1 MPGLKKTRL
10 PNGKATKNQREE
22 QTGVSVREWLAQKG
36 ILVGTKEWIEERRRQ
51 GLRFVIGKTPPAPDA
66 PSPYKEA
73 RFNPTL
79 MACTDYFE
87 EEDSDTPLSA
97 RDSQDDGGTR
107 MSAEPPTCKDDETG
121 PPIQIHQSLPPDVRS
136 NPSDT
141 TAAAHHREKLLSHP
155 FFLQSS
161 DANADVD
168 ALATSNEDLPGLSS
182 TLTRS
187 LRLIIGKS
195 RSGAVRQKRRLPTP
209 MSKQMRLTKPTKQA
223 WKDDSDH
230 EGGQTKRRMVGLP
243 VNRVRD
249 DDAGMSVSAIQV
261 HLNEEGEQGEQGF
274 ISGVPTIS
282 DGSQSPHRDDGH
294 STPVPPQ
301 EPVLVPTERY
311 VPSKLDMTMVKDTQM
326 QVGHTYWS
334 FNAVTPRDT
343 DHKQEHDHG
352 LPSLSTPL
360 YSNNDRHLSPQFS
373 MEDGNPVG
381 PSLTASVADV
391 TSTAGPQPTPS
402 VSDDAYLTSTLAA
415 FTSLDEPWASLDM
428 VPYSNIDN
436 DMSPLQM

>member
-1 MPGLKKTRL
+1 M
-10 PNGKATKNQREE
+10 
-22 QTGVSVREWLAQKG
+22 REWLAQKG
-36 ILVGTKEWIEERRRQ
+36 ILVGTEEWIEERRRQ
-51 GLRFVIGKTPPAPDA
+51 GIRFVIGKTPPAPDA

-73 RFNPTL
+73 RFNSTL
-79 MACTDYFE
+79 MACTDYS
-87 EEDSDTPLSA
+87 EEDSDTSLSA
-97 RDSQDDGGTR
+97 RDTQDDGGTR
-107 MSAEPPTCKDDETG
+107 MSAEPLTCKDDETRL
-121 PPIQIHQSLPPDVRS
+121 PLTQIHQSLPPDERS
-136 NPSDT
+136 NSSAMNG
-141 TAAAHHREKLLSHP
+141 TAAAHHREELLSHSSS
-155 FFLQSS
+155 LQSS
-161 DANADVD
+161 DADADADAD
-168 ALATSNEDLPGLSS
+168 ALTTSNEDLPGLSPA
-182 TLTRS
+182 LTRS

-195 RSGAVRQKRRLPTP
+195 RSGAVRQKRQLPTP
-209 MSKQMRLTKPTKQA
+209 NSKRMRRTKSTKKA
-223 WKDDSDH
+223 WKDDSDDE
-230 EGGQTKRRMVGLP
+230 EGSQTKRRVVGLP

-249 DDAGMSVSAIQV
+249 DDAGISVSAIQV
-261 HLNEEGEQGEQGF
+261 HLDEEGEQGEQGF

-282 DGSQSPHRDDGH
+282 DTSHSPHRADGH

-311 VPSKLDMTMVKDTQM
+311 VPSKLDVTMAKDTQM
-326 QVGHTYWS
+326 HVGQTYWS

-343 DHKQEHDHG
+343 DHKQDHDHG
-352 LPSLSTPL
+352 LHSLSTPL

-402 VSDDAYLTSTLAA
+402 DGDDAYLTSTLAA
-415 FTSLDEPWASLDM
+415 FTSLDEPWASLDV